1 MVTNI
6 EKSIS
11 KWTKHVR
18 SPASAQVST
27 STDVAKVERVI
38 PNFASKFANE
48 FLTPQESNIGT
59 LVSKIELLAASLS
72 DVKHKRQGRRAIDS
86 HFDYK
91 NETKDSEIPL
101 QGLDYNQAT
110 ARSLEA
116 FEGTIRWHN
125 PNALFNL
132 VPSPLLDTVA
142 LSTLTTL
149 YNPNAFYDFTAGK
162 FNLIEKR
169 VVKALAKLAGWD
181 WEKAGGFYTTGGKST
196 LLYAIKTGINK
207 SDRQVINEGL
217 TNNHVVITSAAC
229 HFSIESVCNYLGIG
243 QNNCIRIPTG
253 ANGTID
259 LVKLKTQI
267 EDALSQGKQ
276 IACVIASGGGTLNLA
291 IDPVYEIR
299 KILDQAAD
307 DFNLSYKPHL
317 HFDTVISWAWLFFNA
332 DPSYY
337 RTQVTNANV
346 LAKIESAAKAI
357 RQIEAADSFGIDFHK
372 TGLCPAV
379 SSFFVA
385 KSFEDPTRTNIGR
398 LNSLA
403 EHDSFGDARYCDIT
417 IENSRACLGIISA
430 YHVLQRFGIH
440 GFQDYLSY
448 LLHIREKF
456 RQSVSEK
463 FSQVF
468 EIVNPHTQG
477 FELVL
482 KINFFGDTLSY
493 QQICQLSEARKE
505 QYREICEEFRQFIT
519 YGKHCNDTNVPF
531 IGYVRKYSFGTEP
544 GDLPAFLL
552 YPTSVYTT
560 DETVEQILGSLQE
573 AVQTFKQAKA
583 TGEPVLTKRKDLQKD
598 PPK

>member
-1 MVTNI
+1 MATNI
-6 EKSIS
+6 QKTIS
-11 KWTKHVR
+11 NWAKHAR
-18 SPASAQVST
+18 SPAAAPKVVST
-27 STDVAKVERVI
+27 DIAKPERVI

-72 DVKHKRQGRRAIDS
+72 DIKHNRQGRRAIDAY
-86 HFDYK
+86 FDYK

-101 QGLDYNQAT
+101 KGLDYNQAT
-110 ARSLEA
+110 VRSLEA

-169 VVKALAKLAGWD
+169 VVKALAKLANWD

-207 SDRQVINEGL
+207 SERQVVNKGL

-243 QNNCIRIPTG
+243 QDNCVRVATG

-259 LVKLKTQI
+259 LVKLKDEI
-267 EDALSQGKQ
+267 ENVLSQGKQ

-291 IDPVYEIR
+291 IDPVIEIR
-299 KILDQAAD
+299 KILDQATD
-307 DFNLSYKPHL
+307 DFQLNYRPHL
-317 HFDTVISWAWLFFNA
+317 HFDTVISWAWLFFAA
-332 DPSYY
+332 DQSYY
-337 RTQVTNANV
+337 RAQVNNTNV
-346 LAKIESAAKAI
+346 LAKIESAVKAI
-357 RQIEAADSFGIDFHK
+357 QQVEAADSFGIDFHK

-385 KSFEDPTRTNIGR
+385 KSFEDPTRTNIER

-440 GFQDYLSY
+440 GFQDYISY
-448 LLHIREKF
+448 LLHVRKKFEQVVNEKY
-456 RQSVSEK
+456 SDD
-463 FSQVF
+463 F
-468 EIVNPHTQG
+468 EVVNTNTQG
-477 FELVL
+477 FEIVL
-482 KINFFGDTLSY
+482 KINFFGNALSY
-493 QQICQLSEARKE
+493 QQICQLPEAKKT
-505 QYREICEEFRQFIT
+505 QYKEICEEFRQFIT
-519 YGKHCNDTNVPF
+519 YGNYCNDNNVPF
-531 IGYVRKYSFGTEP
+531 IGYVRQYTFGVEP
-544 GDLPAFLL
+544 GGLPAFLL
-552 YPTSVYTT
+552 YPTSIYTT
-560 DETVEQILGSLQE
+560 DESVEQILESLQE
-573 AVQTFKQAKA
+573 AVQVFKKAKA
-583 TGEPVLTKRKDLQKD
+583 NGELILPKRKDLQKD